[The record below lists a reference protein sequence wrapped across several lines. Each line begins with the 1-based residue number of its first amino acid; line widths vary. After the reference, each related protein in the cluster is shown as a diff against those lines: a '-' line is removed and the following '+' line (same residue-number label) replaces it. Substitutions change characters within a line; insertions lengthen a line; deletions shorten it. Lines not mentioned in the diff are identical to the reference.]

1 VSEPWAVG
9 AKKVTPPPEIIR
21 VVDALAVIGVVAV
34 TARAGSRIAALVSA
48 ARIRDL
54 SRPWFMGIF
63 LPCAMNGLPHSL
75 LAAESG

>member
-1 VSEPWAVG
+1 VSLPGVDPD
-9 AKKVTPPPEIIR
+9 VVPPPEIIR

-34 TARAGSRIAALVSA
+34 IARAGSKIAAPVST

-54 SRPWFMGIF
+54 SRPLFMGIF

-75 LAAESG
+75 LATESG